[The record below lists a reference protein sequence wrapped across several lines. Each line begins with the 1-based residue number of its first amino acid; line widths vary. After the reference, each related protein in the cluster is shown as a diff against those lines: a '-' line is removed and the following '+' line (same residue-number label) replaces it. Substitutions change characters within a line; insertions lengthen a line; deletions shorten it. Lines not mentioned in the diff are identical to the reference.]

1 MAAGEGWALVYIIL
15 ILAVINLSIGYALG
29 VFWGRGFDHSAFIG
43 SAMDVVA
50 DLPAALREWV
60 TFARSRKSEV
70 SEVAGADANP
80 PPPPAR
86 PQPRQTDPAE
96 AQIVVEQPQP
106 QPSVLPDLSTA
117 SVEDCVAA
125 FKNELERYR
134 DELAGIDDR
143 VRECAA
149 APDREAIEHCISDF
163 REANGHYLQQQA
175 TVAGVLQQY
184 EAQHGDGAKSSEFH
198 QALAQQAAQIE
209 MANTKLEELDLDA
222 DLTGSCDGLLKQT
235 ETLAN
240 AAFKVRDLTDEV
252 AVDLSA
258 LNPDKAASPALTP
271 WVPGVASLVDLH
283 SALRSRWED
292 ESLRIE
298 PLTMAVIDTDRLQA
312 INQQHGTNV
321 GDRILKAVAQIVMSS
336 IGDDDMAARFEGQK
350 LLVMLPG
357 AEARSA
363 TNLIE
368 RIRQRVERTSFQ
380 RSGKPLQVTVSCGVA
395 DTGKE
400 DTPESVIKRADT
412 ALQEAK
418 RYGRNRTFFQEGDFP
433 APAIP
438 PNFTIETSVLAV

>member
-1 MAAGEGWALVYIIL
+1 MVYLIL

-29 VFWGRGFDHSAFIG
+29 VFWGRGFDHSAFMG

-50 DLPAALREWV
+50 DLLAALREWV
-60 TFARSRKSEV
+60 TLARFRKSEV
-70 SEVAGADANP
+70 RDVAESDVVEAPSHVQSHA
-80 PPPPAR
+80 
-86 PQPRQTDPAE
+86 PQPDA
-96 AQIVVEQPQP
+96 AAVQIVVEQPQ
-106 QPSVLPDLSTA
+106 QPAVLPDLSTA

-149 APDREAIEHCISDF
+149 APDREAIENCISDF

-184 EAQHGDGAKSSEFH
+184 EAQHTDGQKNTEFH

-209 MANTKLEELDLDA
+209 MANTKLEELELAA
-222 DLTGSCDGLLKQT
+222 DLPASCDGLLQQT
-235 ETLAN
+235 ENLAN

-252 AVDLSA
+252 AVELNAQNPEKTAAHA
-258 LNPDKAASPALTP
+258 LAP
-271 WVPGVASLVDLH
+271 WVPGVTSLVELH

-336 IGDDDMAARFEGQK
+336 IGEDDMAARFEGQK

-368 RIRQRVERTSFQ
+368 RIRQRVERTTFQ
-380 RSGKPLQVTVSCGVA
+380 RSGKSLQVTVSCGVA
-395 DTGKE
+395 DAGKE
-400 DTPESVIKRADT
+400 DTPESVIQRADT

-438 PNFTIETSVLAV
+438 PTFTIETSVLAV